1 MAIIT
6 FCSNEVKETGQ
17 TLSLAAVAT
26 YMAIERNYKILIV
39 STNYNDL
46 SLENCFWEYDKIR
59 PTGALQ
65 KENTKNVGLE
75 SGLEGLVKVLNSN
88 RTSDEI
94 VKNYSRI
101 ILRDR
106 LDILL
111 SPATTSYQE
120 YSEITSN
127 YTNIL
132 QMADRYYDLV
142 FVDLSKRMPKQ
153 NVTSIMQVSDVI
165 VMNLTQRLKTI
176 NDFMLL
182 REGNEFYRRKNIMLA
197 IGRYDKFSKYNDKNI
212 TRYMKEKKV
221 ISVVPYNTLFFES
234 CSEGTVIDF
243 MLKVKNITDE
253 LDRNITFVRDVK
265 ATSDAI
271 IFKLQ
276 ELQMKI

>member
-26 YMAIERNYKILIV
+26 HMAIERNYKILIV

-182 REGNEFYRRKNIMLA
+182 REENEFYRRKNIMLA